1 MIRCGKL
8 EEGDA
13 RRYLAE
19 IISGVEYLHG
29 QVHMHMH
36 MHTSIC
42 MYVDPLPSI
51 RDSSHDLTIR
61 SAYPPIHS
69 RTHPPTQGV
78 THRDL
83 KLENVLLSADDRC
96 KLCDFG
102 LAHAYPRGPHGEV
115 PTQRTPLTVLCGS
128 KSYAAPEVL
137 AGLRSNPNPNPNSD
151 PEPDPNPDPD
161 PNFNLNPNPNP
172 NPNSNPNP
180 DQVLAGLGYDGLSVD
195 VWSCGI
201 CLFAM
206 VSLGLSLTPTLSLTL
221 TLILT
226 ATLTLTTS
234 RASSP

>member
-42 MYVDPLPSI
+42 MYVDPLRSI
-51 RDSSHDLTIR
+51 RALSHSLYLPTH
-61 SAYPPIHS
+61 PC
-69 RTHPPTQGV
+69 THPPTQGV

-137 AGLRSNPNPNPNSD
+137 AGLGSNPNPNPN
-151 PEPDPNPDPD
+151 PDPD
-161 PNFNLNPNPNP
+161 PNLSRNL
-172 NPNSNPNP
+172 
-180 DQVLAGLGYDGLSVD
+180 
-195 VWSCGI
+195 
-201 CLFAM
+201 
-206 VSLGLSLTPTLSLTL
+206 
-221 TLILT
+221 
-226 ATLTLTTS
+226 
-234 RASSP
+234 